1 MARSQKNSN
10 SREDD
15 LFSQYQDAYAKN
27 NFPDALTALQE
38 MLKISNIKAFISSL
52 IVDVH
57 MQMGDM
63 NEAYKVAATG
73 IKYPNPPSKLYKQH
87 AEVIFARAS
96 TIEDIEELN
105 KALASIDKAIALYNN
120 DSISENIA
128 DRFNDA
134 ETFKFWFDDRTRT
147 RTDMASLRSDIR
159 SLIYNLKLYNDIQHI
174 ESRLSQE
181 KQRTIEL
188 MALFTA
194 IIALIFSNVQVL
206 SQKRDI
212 QEIVTA
218 NISLVVILSWIL
230 YLVGRI
236 GSGERLIPRPSFNS
250 FGNFLGLL
258 IVFLLF
264 IGFIGLMVVD
274 ILYIYMWAIS
284 IINRVS

>member
-1 MARSQKNSN
+1 
-10 SREDD
+10 
-15 LFSQYQDAYAKN
+15 
-27 NFPDALTALQE
+27 
-38 MLKISNIKAFISSL
+38 
-52 IVDVH
+52 
-57 MQMGDM
+57 MGDT
-63 NEAYKVAATG
+63 NEAYEAAATG
-73 IKYPNPPSKLYKQH
+73 IKYPNPPSKLYKQY
-87 AEVIFARAS
+87 AELILIRES
-96 TIEDIEELN
+96 TVEELN
-105 KALASIDKAIALYNN
+105 EALASIEQAITLYNS

-159 SLIYNLKLYNDIQHI
+159 SLIYNLKLRKDIQYI

-212 QEIVTA
+212 QEIVAA

-230 YLVGRI
+230 YLARRI

-250 FGNFLGLL
+250 FGKFLGLL
-258 IVFLLF
+258 IVFLLS
-264 IGFIGLMVVD
+264 IGFIGLIVVGV
-274 ILYIYMWAIS
+274 LYIYMWAIS
-284 IINRVS
+284 IINGVS

>member
-1 MARSQKNSN
+1 MARVQKNRN

-15 LFSQYQDAYAKN
+15 LFSQYQRAYSQN
-27 NFPDALTALQE
+27 DFPEALTALQE

-52 IVDVH
+52 IVDVY
-57 MQMGDM
+57 MQMGDT
-63 NEAYKVAATG
+63 NEAYEVAATG

-87 AEVIFARAS
+87 AEIIFTRAS
-96 TIEDIEELN
+96 TLEELN
-105 KALASIDKAIALYNN
+105 EALASIERAITLYNS

-174 ESRLSQE
+174 ESRLSKE

-212 QEIVTA
+212 QEILAV
-218 NISLVVILSWIL
+218 NVSLVVILTWVL
-230 YLVGRI
+230 YIVGRI
-236 GSGERLIPRPSFNS
+236 GSGKRLIPRPNS
-250 FGNFLGLL
+250 NSIGKFLGLS
-258 IVFLLF
+258 IVFLLA
-264 IGFIGLMVVD
+264 ISLIGLIAVG
-274 ILYIYMWAIS
+274 ILYIYKWVVS
-284 IINRVS
+284 II